1 MAEIL
6 VVVAVLSIAAAIG
19 LPQLTGQ
26 REEDYNKQ
34 ALASLES
41 AWESAQ
47 DYYAGE
53 RGIGQ
58 DQGFQNSYA
67 GFNAVAGLKLQNDL
81 PWQGNTPPESFSA
94 DAGNITPAE
103 RWGKAVFITEAS
115 DQSLG
120 LCSVSRTLIFC
131 SYDDGQK
138 SGAAGKTYGRRWGV
152 GCTLTDAMTAAKRTD
167 TDATASLGQ
176 ARRDQRVNRPC

>member
-6 VVVAVLSIAAAIG
+6 VVVAILSVAAAIG
-19 LPQLTGQ
+19 LPQLTGE

-34 ALASLES
+34 AVASLES
-41 AWESAQ
+41 GWESAQ

-67 GFNAVAGLKLQNDL
+67 GFNAAAGLKLQSDL
-81 PWQGNTPPESFSA
+81 PWQGNTPPETFSTSS
-94 DAGNITPAE
+94 GNITPAE

-115 DQSLG
+115 DQTLG
-120 LCSVSRTLIFC
+120 LCSVSRTLVFC

-152 GCTLTDAMTAAKRTD
+152 GCTLVQAMAAAKRTN
-167 TDATASLGQ
+167 TDATGSLGE
-176 ARRDQRVNRPC
+176 ARRDQSLNRHC